1 MSVQPVHRFLVEFKR
16 EAPRAPAP
24 EATNDAGSREPSP
37 LLPCDEPDVEAL
49 IADAYRRGCE
59 ETRAAA
65 QRDREAALAEARR
78 EAEEA
83 LAAER
88 ARWVEEEG
96 ATLAGRIGDGL
107 VQLETLLSE
116 KVARTLRPFLRDAV
130 RERAVDALCETL
142 RRLLHS
148 RPSATLEM
156 AGPEDLLDAV
166 MRRLAGHEGKIAVKV
181 TGERDIRVICDET
194 TIETQIALW
203 ARSLALDGA

>member
-1 MSVQPVHRFLVEFKR
+1 MSVQPVHRFLVEFTR
-16 EAPRAPAP
+16 EARPAPAP
-24 EATNDAGSREPSP
+24 EASNDAGPREASP
-37 LLPCDEPDVEAL
+37 LLPGDEPDVEAL
-49 IADAYRRGCE
+49 IADAHRRGCE
-59 ETRAAA
+59 ETQA
-65 QRDREAALAEARR
+65 QAQAEREAALAEARR

-96 ATLAGRIGDGL
+96 AALAAKIGEGFS
-107 VQLETLLSE
+107 QLETLLSE
-116 KVARTLRPFLRDAV
+116 KVARVLRPFLREAV
-130 RERAVDALCETL
+130 REQAVDALCETL

-166 MRRLAGHEGKIAVKV
+166 MRRLAGHEGKIAIKV
-181 TGERDIRVICDET
+181 TGERDIRVVCDET

-203 ARSLALDGA
+203 ARSLALDDA